1 MSATG
6 IEWTETTWNPVT
18 GCDRIS
24 AGCDHCYALAM
35 AKRLKAMGSFAGM
48 PRHLEEPWMNHQH
61 GDETLDRIV
70 YPVAPTRCAPRDS

>member
-24 AGCDHCYALAM
+24 AGCDHCYALA
-35 AKRLKAMGSFAGM
+35 
-48 PRHLEEPWMNHQH
+48 
-61 GDETLDRIV
+61 
-70 YPVAPTRCAPRDS
+70 